1 MTIVLLEHFTRVA
14 ARRSEAALRAEGGAM
29 RDALAD
35 DLRRLPGV
43 SLDLVESRHDPIG
56 SFRER
61 LRRADA
67 ALVIAPETGGVLE
80 RLSRAVEEEGR
91 VLLGSSSRVA
101 RLAGDKLATA
111 RPLPAAGIP
120 QPATR

>member
-1 MTIVLLEHFTRVA
+1 MTIVLLEHFTSVA

-67 ALVIAPETGGVLE
+67 ALVIAPETGGGLG
-80 RLSRAVEEEGR
+80 RLSRAVEEEGPG
-91 VLLGSSSRVA
+91 LLGSSSRVS
-101 RLAGDKLATA
+101 RLAGGNLSTPCPLA
-111 RPLPAAGIP
+111 LAGI
-120 QPATR
+120 